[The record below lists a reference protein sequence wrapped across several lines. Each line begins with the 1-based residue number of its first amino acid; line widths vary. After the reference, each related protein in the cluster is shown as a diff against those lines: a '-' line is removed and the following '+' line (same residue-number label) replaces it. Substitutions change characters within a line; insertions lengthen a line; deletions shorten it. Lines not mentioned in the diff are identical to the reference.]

1 MLLLVILFDSE
12 AREPKREGE
21 ITDFNGGY
29 PKKRETAEKGRYA
42 LFDFVGALG
51 AISFAGTPWTI
62 PSFQSL

>member
-21 ITDFNGGY
+21 STDFNGGY
-29 PKKRETAEKGRYA
+29 PKKRDTAANWHYA

-51 AISFAGTPWTI
+51 ALSLAGTPWTI
-62 PSFQSL
+62 PSSQSL